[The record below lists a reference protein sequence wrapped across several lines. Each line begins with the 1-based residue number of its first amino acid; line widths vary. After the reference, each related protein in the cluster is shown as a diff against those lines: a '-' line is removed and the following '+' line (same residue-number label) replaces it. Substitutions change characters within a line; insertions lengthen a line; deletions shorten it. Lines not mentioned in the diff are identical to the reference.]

1 MESAAT
7 PYFFYAMGI
16 LFREGL
22 EALVVI
28 AALLAAVRRS
38 GQSASARDIYIG
50 AGAALVASVVLAVA
64 LNRILSDEMG
74 DTLEGVFQLIGA
86 ATLFYVSSW
95 MTAKA
100 QADSWRDFVKSQIDR
115 AVHSSMPSRT
125 LGLTAF
131 VAVLR
136 EGAET
141 IVFFQALMGGATERV
156 EKHAVA
162 LGIAAASAA
171 LLLAFVMLE
180 KAMARMPLGAFFR
193 WTSVLLYAMAVIFVG
208 QGIAS
213 WQESGL
219 LAATFIDGVPT
230 VKVVGLYPTVQT
242 LVPQLVLIGVALL
255 APLYRRIRGARKQAP
270 AHSHSRRIAA

>member
-1 MESAAT
+1 MDSAAT
-7 PYFFYAMGI
+7 AYFFYAMGI

-28 AALLAAVRRS
+28 AALVAAVRRG
-38 GQSASARDIYIG
+38 GQTASTKDIYLG
-50 AGAALVASVVLAVA
+50 AGSALVISGLLAIA
-64 LNRILSDEMG
+64 LNRILSDETG
-74 DTLEGVFQLIGA
+74 DTLEGAFQLIGA

-100 QADSWRDFVKSQIDR
+100 QADSWREFVNSQIDR
-115 AVHSSMPSRT
+115 AVHSSVPSLA

-141 IVFFQALMGGATERV
+141 IVFFQALMGGATARV

-171 LLLAFVMLE
+171 LLLAFMMLK
-180 KAMARMPLGAFFR
+180 KAMARLPLGAFFR
-193 WTSVLLYAMAVIFVG
+193 GTSVLLYALAVIFVG

-219 LAATFIDGVPT
+219 VGATFIDAVPT
-230 VKVVGLYPTVQT
+230 VKAVGLYPTVQT
-242 LVPQLVLIGVALL
+242 LVPQLVLIGVALA
-255 APLYRRIRGARKQAP
+255 APLYRRIRGVSKP
-270 AHSHSRRIAA
+270 AAAQSPSRRIAA